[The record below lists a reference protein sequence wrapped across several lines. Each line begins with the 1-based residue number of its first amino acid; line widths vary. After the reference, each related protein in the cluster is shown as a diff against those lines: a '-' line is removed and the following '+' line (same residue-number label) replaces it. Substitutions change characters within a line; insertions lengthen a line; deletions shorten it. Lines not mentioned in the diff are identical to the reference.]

1 MPSTG
6 ASHERTTHRADGLT
20 HLLHRFRHHPL
31 LILLNLVFVL
41 GIFLLD
47 ILIDTD
53 IAIGMLYVAPVAWMA
68 LWSSKH
74 DTPLMVTTAVGCTVL
89 ATLGYLL
96 HPAGI
101 LWIGFLNRL
110 IACFMI
116 WLTAALAI
124 TRKRAE
130 EETKILRGLLPI
142 CAYCKKIR
150 DDTGYWERM
159 EVFISANS
167 QAHFSHGI
175 CPECGEEHFPTVFP
189 AHRTGA

>member
-6 ASHERTTHRADGLT
+6 ASHQRTTHFAAGLT
-20 HLLHRFRHHPL
+20 LLSDRFRSRSL
-31 LILLNLVFVL
+31 LILLNLGLVL

-47 ILIDTD
+47 VLIATD

-74 DTPLMVTTAVGCTVL
+74 DTPLMVTTAVGCTVFMI
-89 ATLGYLL
+89 AGFFL

-101 LWIGFLNRL
+101 LWIGFLNHL

-116 WLTAALAI
+116 WLTAALSI

-130 EETKILRGLLPI
+130 EETKILRGFLPI

-189 AHRTGA
+189 ARRTGA